1 MTLSESRFK
10 LDHQITKSGM
20 IQHLKKTLRN
30 LQEILNCLKNIE
42 TSNLVIKSDQR
53 MEKSGSSLRAL
64 KEKKRTVFSFKFPTK
79 DKE

>member
-20 IQHLKKTLRN
+20 TQHLKKTQRN
-30 LQEILNCLKNIE
+30 LREIQSYLKNTE

-53 MEKSGSSLRAL
+53 MEKSGSSLKAL
-64 KEKKRTVFSFKFPTK
+64 KEKKKTVFSSKFPTK